1 MAPTGLHESFVGAIQ
16 ASLSVLL
23 IIACGVVAARWKIL
37 DGRNTK
43 PISKLCVRIFLPA
56 LLITKI
62 GSDLEAGSAGRYG
75 IVLLWALACH
85 LLSFLIGL
93 FAHRVLGMPDWT
105 MVAVMFNNSTSY
117 PLLLIGALADSG
129 VLKLLTSGGGGEP
142 VSQALESAEAY
153 FLVFSTV
160 SNCLT
165 FAVGPRLIDTE
176 HAPEEEKEH
185 GMGDNDPNEEEAL
198 PDEESALLHP
208 AEALRSVN
216 PFAPPS
222 RSASRSTSFLLSK
235 KAAAA
240 TTTGF
245 SGSHAPLGRP
255 PRRRVTLIT
264 RKQWAKLS
272 PRARWWLTL
281 ASDFFNAPLL
291 GAILG
296 AIIGLV
302 PALHR
307 AFFNDAT
314 DGGIFT
320 AWLTSPLKK
329 VGGIF
334 VPLPVLIA
342 GVSLY
347 SSLQEAPDSSGS
359 VSPGGQGRQQATKK
373 SKLPKATVGFV
384 LFVRFVLWTGLSI
397 GAVYLLASRTSLLG
411 DDPMLR
417 FAMMLMPVGPPATKL
432 IAMVQVSGAEE
443 GEEASIAKLLTV
455 SCVVKGLPPR
465 LLCGAQLFLTS
476 RSADIVPYIAD
487 PLIHCSRRPHG
498 QPSVAIDTKRY

>member
-1 MAPTGLHESFVGAIQ
+1 MASNGLHESFVGAIQ
-16 ASLSVLL
+16 ASLSVLF
-23 IIACGVVAARWKIL
+23 IIAIGVIVARWKII
-37 DGRNTK
+37 DAHNSK
-43 PISKLCVRIFLPA
+43 PLSKLCVRIFLPA
-56 LLITKI
+56 LLLTKI
-62 GSDLEAGSAGRYG
+62 GSDLEAGSVGRYG

-93 FAHRVLGMPDWT
+93 FAHHVLDMPDWT
-105 MVAVMFNNSTSY
+105 IIAVMFNNSTSY

-129 VLKLLTSGGGGEP
+129 VLRMLTSAGGGDES
-142 VSQALESAEAY
+142 VSQAVERAEAY
-153 FLVFSTV
+153 LLVFSTV

-176 HAPEEEKEH
+176 HAPEEHEDKDMD
-185 GMGDNDPNEEEAL
+185 MGDDDRNEGDTL

-216 PFAPPS
+216 PFSSSPS
-222 RSASRSTSFLLSK
+222 SSTSIFLSK
-235 KAAAA
+235 KAARA
-240 TTTGF
+240 
-245 SGSHAPLGRP
+245 SGSNAVLSRP
-255 PRRRVTLIT
+255 PRRRVTLVT
-264 RKQWAKLS
+264 HKQWKNLG

-281 ASDFFNAPLL
+281 ASDFFNAPLVGALL
-291 GAILG
+291 GAT
-296 AIIGLV
+296 IGLV

-329 VGGIF
+329 IGGIF
-334 VPLPVLIA
+334 VPLPVVIA

-347 SSLQEAPDSSGS
+347 SSLEGAGGGSSS
-359 VSPGGQGRQQATKK
+359 NRQGQGAAK
-373 SKLPKATVGFV
+373 SKFPRATVIFI
-384 LFVRFVLWTGLSI
+384 LFVRFILWTGVSI
-397 GAVYLLASRTSLLG
+397 GIIYGLASKGLLG

-443 GEEASIAKLLTV
+443 GEEDSIAKLLTISYLISPV
-455 SCVVKGLPPR
+455 LSFTVVGGLM
-465 LLCGAQLFLTS
+465 AS
-476 RSADIVPYIAD
+476 RAS
-487 PLIHCSRRPHG
+487 L
-498 QPSVAIDTKRY
+498 

>member
-1 MAPTGLHESFVGAIQ
+1 MTTHAFQPETAVMAPTGLSESFLGAIQ

-23 IIACGVVAARWKIL
+23 IIACGAIAAQWNIL
-37 DGRNTK
+37 DANNTK
-43 PISKLCVRIFLPA
+43 PLSKLCVRIFLPA

-62 GSDLEAGSAGRYG
+62 GADLEAGSAGRYG
-75 IVLLWALACH
+75 IVLVWALACH

-117 PLLLIGALADSG
+117 PLLLIGALADTG
-129 VLKLLTSGGGGEP
+129 ILETLIGGRGES
-142 VSQALESAEAY
+142 VSQAVGSTEAY

-176 HAPEEEKEH
+176 HAPEEEK
-185 GMGDNDPNEEEAL
+185 GDVGDGQDDEPNDGEPL

-208 AEALRSVN
+208 TEALRSVN
-216 PFAPPS
+216 PFAS
-222 RSASRSTSFLLSK
+222 SSSSSSSTSFFLSK
-235 KAAAA
+235 AANKRRA
-240 TTTGF
+240 
-245 SGSHAPLGRP
+245 SGGSLCRP
-255 PRRRVTLIT
+255 PRRRVTLVT

-296 AIIGLV
+296 AVIGLV

-307 AFFNDAT
+307 AFFNDSN

-329 VGGIF
+329 IGGIF
-334 VPLPVLIA
+334 VPLPVVIA

-347 SSLQEAPDSSGS
+347 SSLQRKESQGSSSSGR
-359 VSPGGQGRQQATKK
+359 GQGQDQSQVVAK
-373 SKLPKATVGFV
+373 SSNKHPKAAVTVSFI

-397 GAVYLLASRTSLLG
+397 GIVYGLASQTGLLG

-432 IAMVQVSGAEE
+432 IAMVQVSGAGE
-443 GEEASIAKLLTV
+443 GEEASIAKLLTISYLMSPV
-455 SCVVKGLPPR
+455 LSFTVVGGLTASQAS
-465 LLCGAQLFLTS
+465 L
-476 RSADIVPYIAD
+476 
-487 PLIHCSRRPHG
+487 
-498 QPSVAIDTKRY
+498 

>member
-1 MAPTGLHESFVGAIQ
+1 MAPTGLSESFLGAIQ

-23 IIACGVVAARWKIL
+23 IIACGAIAAQWNIL
-37 DGRNTK
+37 DANNTK
-43 PISKLCVRIFLPA
+43 PLSKLCVRIFLPA

-62 GSDLEAGSAGRYG
+62 GADLEAGSAGRYG
-75 IVLLWALACH
+75 IVLVWALACH

-117 PLLLIGALADSG
+117 PLLLIGALADTG
-129 VLKLLTSGGGGEP
+129 ILETLIGGRGSRPAPDRHG
-142 VSQALESAEAY
+142 A
-153 FLVFSTV
+153 
-160 SNCLT
+160 
-165 FAVGPRLIDTE
+165 R
-176 HAPEEEKEH
+176 PEEEK
-185 GMGDNDPNEEEAL
+185 GDVGDGQDDEPNDGEPL

-208 AEALRSVN
+208 TEALRSVN
-216 PFAPPS
+216 PFAS
-222 RSASRSTSFLLSK
+222 SSSSSSSTSFFLSK
-235 KAAAA
+235 AANKRRA
-240 TTTGF
+240 
-245 SGSHAPLGRP
+245 SGGSLCRP
-255 PRRRVTLIT
+255 PRRRVTLVT

-296 AIIGLV
+296 AVIGLV

-307 AFFNDAT
+307 AFFNDSN

-329 VGGIF
+329 IGGIF
-334 VPLPVLIA
+334 VPLPVVIA

-347 SSLQEAPDSSGS
+347 SSLQRKESQGSSSSGR
-359 VSPGGQGRQQATKK
+359 GQGQDQSQVVAK
-373 SKLPKATVGFV
+373 SSNKHPKAAVTVSFI

-397 GAVYLLASRTSLLG
+397 GIVYGLASQTGLLG

-432 IAMVQVSGAEE
+432 IAMVQVSGAGE
-443 GEEASIAKLLTV
+443 GEEASIAKLLTISYLMSPV
-455 SCVVKGLPPR
+455 LSFTVVGGLTASQAS
-465 LLCGAQLFLTS
+465 L
-476 RSADIVPYIAD
+476 
-487 PLIHCSRRPHG
+487 
-498 QPSVAIDTKRY
+498 

>member
-1 MAPTGLHESFVGAIQ
+1 MAPTGLSESFLGAIQ

-23 IIACGVVAARWKIL
+23 IIACGAIAAQWNIL
-37 DGRNTK
+37 DANNTK
-43 PISKLCVRIFLPA
+43 PLSKLCVRIFLPA

-62 GSDLEAGSAGRYG
+62 GADLEAGSAGRYG
-75 IVLLWALACH
+75 IVLVWALACH

-117 PLLLIGALADSG
+117 PLLLIGALADTG
-129 VLKLLTSGGGGEP
+129 ILETLIGGRGI
-142 VSQALESAEAY
+142 
-153 FLVFSTV
+153 
-160 SNCLT
+160 
-165 FAVGPRLIDTE
+165 GPRLIDTE
-176 HAPEEEKEH
+176 HAPEEEK
-185 GMGDNDPNEEEAL
+185 GDVGDGQDDEPNDGEPL

-208 AEALRSVN
+208 TEALRSMN
-216 PFAPPS
+216 PFAS
-222 RSASRSTSFLLSK
+222 SSSSSSSTSFFLSK
-235 KAAAA
+235 AANKRRA
-240 TTTGF
+240 
-245 SGSHAPLGRP
+245 SGGSLCRP
-255 PRRRVTLIT
+255 PRRRVTLVT

-296 AIIGLV
+296 AVIGLV

-307 AFFNDAT
+307 AFFNDSN

-329 VGGIF
+329 IGGIF
-334 VPLPVLIA
+334 VPLPVVIA

-347 SSLQEAPDSSGS
+347 SSLQRKESQGSSSSGR
-359 VSPGGQGRQQATKK
+359 GQGQDQSQVVAK
-373 SKLPKATVGFV
+373 SSNKHPKAAATVSFI

-397 GAVYLLASRTSLLG
+397 GIVYGLASQTGLLG

-432 IAMVQVSGAEE
+432 IAMVQVSGAGE
-443 GEEASIAKLLTV
+443 GEEASIAKLLTISYLMSPV
-455 SCVVKGLPPR
+455 LSFTVVGGLTASQAS
-465 LLCGAQLFLTS
+465 L
-476 RSADIVPYIAD
+476 
-487 PLIHCSRRPHG
+487 
-498 QPSVAIDTKRY
+498 

>member
-37 DGRNTK
+37 DGSNTK
-43 PISKLCVRIFLPA
+43 PLSKLCVRIFLPA
-56 LLITKI
+56 LLLTKI

-85 LLSFLIGL
+85 LLSFLIGV

-105 MVAVMFNNSTSY
+105 IVAVMFNNSTSY

-129 VLKLLTSGGGGEP
+129 VLKLLTSGRGGGGES

-176 HAPEEEKEH
+176 HAPEEEDEH
-185 GMGDNDPNEEEAL
+185 KHDVGVHDPNEEGETL

-208 AEALRSVN
+208 ADALRSIN
-216 PFAPPS
+216 PFAASAPF
-222 RSASRSTSFLLSK
+222 ASRSTSFLLSK
-235 KAAAA
+235 KVASP
-240 TTTGF
+240 
-245 SGSHAPLGRP
+245 SGSSALLGRP
-255 PRRRVTLIT
+255 PRRRVTLVT
-264 RKQWAKLS
+264 HQQWAKLG
-272 PRARWWLTL
+272 PRTRWWLTL
-281 ASDFFNAPLL
+281 ASDFFNTPLL

-296 AIIGLV
+296 ATIGMV

-307 AFFNDAT
+307 AFFNDAA

-329 VGGIF
+329 IGGIF
-334 VPLPVLIA
+334 VPLPVVIA

-347 SSLQEAPDSSGS
+347 SSLQGAQD
-359 VSPGGQGRQQATKK
+359 QATKSK
-373 SKLPKATVGFV
+373 SKLPKATVGFI
-384 LFVRFVLWTGLSI
+384 LFVRFVLWTGVSI
-397 GAVYLLASRTSLLG
+397 GVVYALASRTSLLG

-443 GEEASIAKLLTV
+443 GEEASIAKLLTI
-455 SCVVKGLPPR
+455 SYLLSPILSFTVVGGLMASQAS
-465 LLCGAQLFLTS
+465 L
-476 RSADIVPYIAD
+476 
-487 PLIHCSRRPHG
+487 
-498 QPSVAIDTKRY
+498 

>member
-1 MAPTGLHESFVGAIQ
+1 MAPNGLHESFVGAIQ

-37 DGRNTK
+37 DGNNTK

-56 LLITKI
+56 LLLTKI

-129 VLKLLTSGGGGEP
+129 VLKLLTSGGGSGES

-165 FAVGPRLIDTE
+165 FAVGPRLIDSE

-185 GMGDNDPNEEEAL
+185 DLGDNDANEEGEAL

-208 AEALRSVN
+208 ADALRSVN
-216 PFAPPS
+216 PFAASYSS
-222 RSASRSTSFLLSK
+222 RSASRSTSFLLSR
-235 KAAAA
+235 KAAIE
-240 TTTGF
+240 TNGS
-245 SGSHAPLGRP
+245 SGSRAPLGRP
-255 PRRRVTLIT
+255 PRRRVKLIT
-264 RKQWAKLS
+264 RKQWARLS

-296 AIIGLV
+296 ATVGLV

-314 DGGIFT
+314 DGGIFA

-329 VGGIF
+329 IGGIF
-334 VPLPVLIA
+334 VPLPVVIA

-347 SSLQEAPDSSGS
+347 SSLQEVRDSSSDSGS
-359 VSPGGQGRQQATKK
+359 GGQLQGAKSK
-373 SKLPKATVGFV
+373 SKLPKATVCFI
-384 LFVRFVLWTGLSI
+384 LFVRFVLWTGVSI
-397 GAVYLLASRTSLLG
+397 GVVYLLASRTSLLG

-443 GEEASIAKLLTV
+443 GEEASIAKLLTISYLISPV
-455 SCVVKGLPPR
+455 LSFTVVGGLMASQAS
-465 LLCGAQLFLTS
+465 L
-476 RSADIVPYIAD
+476 
-487 PLIHCSRRPHG
+487 
-498 QPSVAIDTKRY
+498 